1 MSSVTC
7 ISCLRTVT
15 KSESRP
21 IEDGENKIIG
31 RTCQSCRNEAVRL
44 RCSAV
49 KCKTPQCK
57 IKYLKSVPQSVGDL
71 PTEKRNSFL
80 QNEFGRVALS
90 GNLRCC
96 AACYVRLHRLPC
108 NKENSA
114 LVIIQPSPPSTSV
127 KNSVGRPPS
136 RFENASKRTQR
147 RIKKNIKICTKQ
159 KIDELKADVE
169 KMGASYEEI
178 CKEILET
185 EFEKERQ
192 VGKCLQ

>member
-31 RTCQSCRNEAVRL
+31 RTSQSCRNEAIRL

-49 KCKTPQCK
+49 KCKTPHYK
-57 IKYLKSVPQSVGDL
+57 IKYLKSVPQSVSDL

-80 QNEFGRVALS
+80 QNEFGSVALS

-96 AACYVRLHRLPC
+96 AACYIRLHRL
-108 NKENSA
+108 SYSLRHQA
-114 LVIIQPSPPSTSV
+114 LV

-136 RFENASKRTQR
+136 RFKNASKRTQR
-147 RIKKNIKICTKQ
+147 RIKKNIKICTKR
-159 KIDELKADVE
+159 KIFELKVAEHRFPV
-169 KMGASYEEI
+169 YR
-178 CKEILET
+178 C
-185 EFEKERQ
+185 
-192 VGKCLQ
+192 

>member
-7 ISCLRTVT
+7 VSCLRTLT

-31 RTCQSCRNEAVRL
+31 RTCQSCRNETIRL
-44 RCSAV
+44 RCSAL
-49 KCKTPQCK
+49 KCKTPHYK
-57 IKYLKSVPQSVGDL
+57 IKHLKSVPQSVGDL
-71 PTEKRNSFL
+71 PTEKRNYFL
-80 QNEFGRVALS
+80 QNEFGSVTLS

-96 AACYVRLHRLPC
+96 AACYIRLHRLLC
-108 NKENSA
+108 NNKNST
-114 LVIIQPSPPSTSV
+114 LVQPSSPSSSV

-136 RFENASKRTQR
+136 HFENASKRTQR
-147 RIKKNIKICTKQ
+147 RIKKNIKICTRQ
-159 KIDELKADVE
+159 KIDELKADVK

-178 CKEILET
+178 CQEILEK

-192 VGKCLQ
+192 VEKCLQ